1 MAQAES
7 IDKTEVLKDEKVGK
21 LILQYA
27 LPSIIGMI
35 VFASYI
41 IIIQVYIAHCSGLG
55 AYAVGG
61 IGICLPIMVLLVAI
75 STLTGMGAATH
86 ISICLGQGDKET
98 ACDLLGNAVTLSVIL
113 SLVFTLLFLLF
124 FESILRLIGTSEENY
139 QYVRDFLI
147 VYIPSVIVIIVT
159 TCLNT
164 IMRAA
169 GHPKKSM
176 ILILF
181 GFSLNILVTPIFL
194 YVLKWGIKGVAL
206 GMVLCQ
212 FAAFIPGLEHFLKKG
227 NSLPLRIH
235 SLKLNW
241 SIVKMIS
248 KIGFSPFLVI
258 SLMSII
264 TLVANN
270 RLMTYGGAFAI
281 STYTISN
288 TFMVFVGL
296 ILAGLTQGVQP
307 IIGYNYGAK
316 KITRVL
322 KTLKITGST
331 AVLIGII
338 GLTSSYFFSHLFAAV
353 LSPDNKFVATEVVR
367 CLRILAIGLPL
378 SGFLL
383 TINSFFQSIGSAGK
397 AFTLSIT
404 RQLVFLVPAMFIFP
418 LFWQT
423 QGIWYALPF
432 SETLSALLAIIIL
445 AFHRG
450 ELKRQKELENKYI
463 Q

>member
-1 MAQAES
+1 MTQTES
-7 IDKTEVLKDEKVGK
+7 IDKAEILKDGKIGK

-27 LPSIIGMI
+27 LPNIIGMI

-41 IIIQVYIAHCSGLG
+41 IIIQIYIAHGSGLG
-55 AYAVGG
+55 VHAVGG
-61 IGICLPIMVLLVAI
+61 IGICLPIMVLLIAI
-75 STLTGMGAATH
+75 STFTGLGAAAH
-86 ISICLGQGDKET
+86 ISICMGQGDKET
-98 ACDLLGNAVTLSVIL
+98 ACDLLGNAVTLSIIL
-113 SLVFTLLFLLF
+113 SLAFTLLFFLF
-124 FESILRLIGTSEENY
+124 FESILRLIGASEENY
-139 QYVRDFLI
+139 QYVKDFMI
-147 VYIPSVIVIIVT
+147 VYIPSVIIIIVT
-159 TCLNT
+159 GCMNT

-176 ILILF
+176 MLILF

-212 FAAFIPGLEHFLKKG
+212 FVAFIPTLWHFLKKG
-227 NSLPLRIH
+227 NSLPLRMR
-235 SLKLNW
+235 SLKLNGAV
-241 SIVKMIS
+241 VKMIS

-258 SLMSII
+258 SVMSII
-264 TLVANN
+264 ALIANN

-288 TFMVFVGL
+288 TFMTFVGL
-296 ILAGLTQGVQP
+296 ILSGLSQGVQP

-322 KTLKITGST
+322 KTLKITGSA
-331 AVLIGII
+331 AVLIGIT
-338 GLTSSYFFSHLFAAV
+338 GLIIAYFFSYLLAAA
-353 LSPDNKFVATEVVR
+353 LSPDDKLIAEESVR

-383 TINSFFQSIGSAGK
+383 TVNSFFQSIGSAGK
-397 AFTLSIT
+397 AFALSIT

-423 QGIWYALPF
+423 RGIWYAVPF
-432 SETLSALLAIIIL
+432 TEISSALLAIIIL
-445 AFHRG
+445 AFQRK
-450 ELKRQKELENKYI
+450 ELNRQKELENEYI
-463 Q
+463 L